1 MVDVRDGKAAG
12 RDFKVKDGSR
22 DEIFYMEF

>member
-1 MVDVRDGKAAG
+1 MVDARDGKAAG
-12 RDFKVKDGSR
+12 RDFKVKDGSG

>member
-1 MVDVRDGKAAG
+1 MVDARDGKAAV